1 MNYRGINYR
10 VKTVFQIANPTVLE
24 KPGALMLY
32 PIYELLFDYLA
43 LADTQI
49 SISYKTY
56 KRDNEDDM
64 QAIVDGNLTPGKD

>member
-1 MNYRGINYR
+1 
-10 VKTVFQIANPTVLE
+10 
-24 KPGALMLY
+24 MLY

-43 LADTQI
+43 LADNQI